1 MPTTPPVLDRI
12 NQAVSLAF
20 RGDRPGA
27 REALEAIWDALGTAD
42 EPFARCVLAHYMA
55 DTQDA
60 PEEELRWDLR
70 ALDAALRMTD
80 AEVAE
85 HQAGLT
91 ARGMLPSLHLN
102 LAEAYRKCSEFEA
115 ARKHIA
121 LALKDLDA
129 LPADGYGQM
138 IRGGVERLAATLATS
153 PGTTA

>member
-12 NQAVSLAF
+12 NEAVSLAF

-27 REALEAIWDALGTAD
+27 REALQAIWDALGTAD

-55 DTQDA
+55 DTQES
-60 PEEELRWDLR
+60 PEDELRWDLR
-70 ALDAALRMTD
+70 ALDAARRMTD

-85 HQAGLT
+85 HQPGLT

-102 LAEAYRKCSEFEA
+102 LAEAYRKCSDLES

-121 LALKDLDA
+121 LALSDLDA

-138 IRGGVERLAATLATS
+138 IRGGVERLAAALSAEPETS
-153 PGTTA
+153 V